1 MEKEKTFKSFEDF
14 TNLYEVQKTL
24 RFELKP
30 VGKTK
35 DLIENN
41 KVLEKDKLIDDNYH
55 KIKYYLDLLHKKF
68 IKEALSDIS
77 LDLKDYY
84 KAFQALD
91 KKDKKTRDILRI
103 EENKLRDSL
112 VARYDLKANEWKDKY
127 KTNFDLKKEGI
138 EILFEKDNLNILK
151 AEFPVKPVDDLNAP
165 DIEYLEPLTAQK
177 INLFD
182 SFKGFTTYFS
192 GFNQTRRNFYSK
204 DDSATAVA
212 NRVVNENLRR
222 FCENIKLFED
232 KKDNY
237 EKIEITDSERQIF
250 SINSY
255 NRFLT
260 QDGIDRYNEAI
271 GRKAKD
277 ESAKGLNQKVN
288 EYRQRTKIKLP
299 FFKELYSQI
308 MGGKELAFQEVII
321 ESDGKLF
328 DVLKEFIKLNDAKI
342 NESKELTDSF
352 FDHNNDFDVEKIYL
366 KRLAINSIKKIFG
379 SNAQIFENALPHK
392 ETANREEKYKL
403 EDFISIAQ
411 IRDVLLGKELDLPKK
426 KKQLGIISQII
437 IAEELFNGADKKLI
451 AGNNYQT
458 FLNVWHREFIDR
470 RADYESAKEELL
482 NMIEVERAY
491 VKNDSQ
497 IKKIKEYS
505 DAALALYQMMKHF
518 ALEKGSKPVAD
529 IESDNDFYKKI
540 DQYCLNYPIIAYY
553 NAFRNFATKKDY
565 LGRLLFPVFNSERQ
579 EKDARSKRVI
589 DGAEKIKLNF
599 DISHDHDWGGLA
611 ILFRERSSYFIGVP
625 VKGKKVKI
633 KTDEANCSGGNY
645 EMMEYIQLKF
655 KTLVGKGYVSKFG
668 AKYSE
673 QPDSVAIKN
682 AKELIVERY
691 LNKYPLLGNVLHRNY
706 GSKREFGNDIGKLLD
721 DSYALKFSAVNKN
734 LVNKLNE
741 DGNLYL
747 FSIKSKD
754 FRVGATG
761 NSNLQT
767 QYFNYLFD
775 GKGKIK
781 LNSAVEL
788 YMRPKN
794 KNLPIK
800 KDKNNKDVID
810 HKRYAEDKYFLHFS
824 VILNFGKEKIR
835 NDGGAIKSFGK
846 KFNAISN
853 QWLIKNKN
861 VNIIGIDRGEKNLA
875 YYSII
880 GQDGKMIEGGSFN
893 EIEVKDR
900 DGNVIRTVNYADL
913 LRKKAGNRDEARKNW
928 QTIENIKELKNGY
941 ISQVVRKICDL
952 ILEHNAIVVFED
964 LNVGFKRTRSA
975 LDFPIYQKLEL
986 ALVKKLNYLVNK
998 SAILDTA
1005 GHYLKAYQL
1014 APLVANPK
1022 DIGKQTGIVYYTP
1035 AGYTSKT
1042 CPACGFR
1049 KNNNEFHFESI
1060 EKSQKTLSKLESIR
1074 YDEIKNRF
1082 AVTYRFSEFQNEEE
1096 KTKAKKQK
1104 ANELYA
1110 NQERKDKFTV
1120 YSDVLRYRWHSLKTE
1135 WATRVG
1141 RGEEIAV
1148 GSETT
1153 RGLVKKY
1160 DINECLAG
1168 LFHGKIEYRNT
1179 NILNELA
1186 IKEFDKDFYK
1196 NLLHYLNLIL
1206 EIRNSISD
1214 TKIDYIQCP
1223 ACGFHSDHPSEN
1235 LRLVTNGDA
1244 NGAYNIARKGLL
1256 ILEKI
1261 RQFKGDIEKMEW
1273 KDLSVG
1279 IEEWDKFTQEGS
1291 KK

>member
-1 MEKEKTFKSFEDF
+1 M
-14 TNLYEVQKTL
+14 

-30 VGKTK
+30 IGKTQE
-35 DLIENN
+35 LIEAN

-77 LDLKDYY
+77 FDLKDYY
-84 KAFQALD
+84 KASQVLD
-91 KKDKKTRDILRI
+91 KKDKKTRDTLRI
-103 EENKLRDSL
+103 EENKLRDIL
-112 VARYDLKANEWKDKY
+112 AVKYDLKANEWKEKY
-127 KTNFDLKKEGI
+127 KANFDLKKEGI

-151 AEFPVKPVDDLNAP
+151 AEFLVKPTNDSSAP
-165 DIEYLEPLTAQK
+165 DIEYLEPLTAEK
-177 INLFD
+177 VNLFD

-204 DDSATAVA
+204 DDSTTAVA

-232 KKDNY
+232 KKSNY
-237 EKIEITDSERQIF
+237 REIVITDGERQIF
-250 SINSY
+250 DINSY
-255 NRFLT
+255 NQCLT
-260 QDGIDRYNEAI
+260 QDGIDRYNEVI

-277 ESAKGLNQKVN
+277 ESVKGLNQKVN
-288 EYRQRTKIKLP
+288 EYRQQTKIKLP
-299 FFKELYSQI
+299 FFKELYGQI
-308 MGGKELAFQEVII
+308 MGGKELAFQEVVI

-328 DVLKEFIKLNDAKI
+328 DVLEEFIKLNDAKI
-342 NESKELTDSF
+342 NESKELTNSF
-352 FDHNNDFDVEKIYL
+352 FEHNEDFDVEKIYL

-379 SNAQIFENALPHK
+379 NSAPIFENALPHK
-392 ETANREEKYKL
+392 ETASREEKYKL

-426 KKQLGIISQII
+426 MKQLGIISQTMV
-437 IAEELFNGADKKLI
+437 AEELFNGADKKLI
-451 AGNNYQT
+451 AENNYQT
-458 FLNVWHREFIDR
+458 FLNAWREEFAAR
-470 RADYESAKEELL
+470 RSDYEIAKDAAL
-482 NMIEVERAY
+482 EVIGSDKTFSKKE
-491 VKNDSQ
+491 NQ
-497 IKKIKEYS
+497 IIKIKEYC

-540 DQYCLNYPIIAYY
+540 DQYCFNYPIIAYY
-553 NAFRNFATKKDY
+553 NAFRNFVTKKDY
-565 LGRLLFPVFNSERQ
+565 LGRLLFPGFNGERQ
-579 EKDARSKRVI
+579 EKDLRSKRVL

-599 DISHDHDWGGLA
+599 DIAHDHDWGGLA
-611 ILFRERSSYFIGVP
+611 ILFRERSSYFIGIP

-633 KTDEANCSGGNY
+633 KTNVADYSGDGY

-673 QPDSVAIKN
+673 QPDLVAIKN
-682 AKELIVERY
+682 AKELIAEKY

-706 GSKREFGNDIGKLLD
+706 DSKKEFGNDIGELLD
-721 DSYALKFSAVNKN
+721 DSYALKFRAVNKDF
-734 LVNKLNE
+734 VNKLNE
-741 DGNLYL
+741 GGDLYL
-747 FSIKSKD
+747 FSIESKD
-754 FRVGATG
+754 FRVGSTG

-775 GKGKIK
+775 GKGEIK

-788 YMRPKN
+788 YMRPRN
-794 KNLPIK
+794 INLPVK
-800 KDKNNKDVID
+800 KDKQNKEVID
-810 HKRYAEDKYFLHFS
+810 HKRYAEDKYFLHIS
-824 VILNFGKEKIR
+824 IILNFGKEKIG
-835 NDGGAIKSFGK
+835 NNGGAIKSFGK
-846 KFNAISN
+846 KFNTTSN
-853 QWLIKNKN
+853 QWLIKNKD

-880 GQDGKMIEGGSFN
+880 GQDGKMIDGGSFN

-900 DGNVIRTVNYADL
+900 NGNVIRTVDYADL

-928 QTIENIKELKNGY
+928 KTIENIKELKNGY

-998 SAILDTA
+998 NEKLDMA

-1022 DIGKQTGIVYYTP
+1022 DIGKQTGVIYYTP

-1042 CPACGFR
+1042 CPLCGFR
-1049 KNNNEFHFESI
+1049 KNNNEFYFESI
-1060 EKSQKTLSKLESIR
+1060 EKAKKTLSKLESIG
-1074 YDEIKNRF
+1074 YDEVKKRF
-1082 AVTYRFSEFQNEEE
+1082 AVTYCFSDFQSDEE

-1104 ANELYA
+1104 PNELYA

-1120 YSDVLRYRWHSLKTE
+1120 YSDVLRYRWHNLKTE
-1135 WATRVG
+1135 RAMQVG
-1141 RGEEIAV
+1141 CGEEIVAD
-1148 GSETT
+1148 SKTA

-1160 DINECLAG
+1160 DINECLVG
-1168 LFHGKIEYRNT
+1168 LFDGKIDYRGSD
-1179 NILNELA
+1179 ILNELA
-1186 IKEFDKDFYK
+1186 KKEFDKDFYK

-1206 EIRNSISD
+1206 EIRNCISD

-1223 ACGFHSDHPSEN
+1223 VCGFHSDHPAEK

-1261 RQFKGDIEKMEW
+1261 RRFKEDIEKIEW

-1279 IEEWDKFTQEGS
+1279 IEEWDKFTQKDS